1 MAEVV
6 LRIEELVAGYVRA
19 APVVRGASLELEGG
33 ELLALFGPN
42 GAGKSTLAKA
52 VAGVAPVFSGRVV
65 YAGENLVGMPP
76 HRIAR
81 LGIGYVPQ
89 VANVFTEL
97 TVHENLALA
106 RAMRRRQGPSIE
118 DMTALFPELERFAR
132 YPAGRLSGGQRQM
145 VAIARALLGGPE
157 VLILDEP
164 SAGLSPGNVA
174 LVFQRLKQLT
184 AHVSI
189 VLVEQNVHA
198 ALAIAD
204 RGALLVEGTVRL
216 VRPAG
221 ELLADRTVVAAF
233 LGAAFRR
240 TGH

>member
-6 LRIEELVAGYVRA
+6 LRVEALIAGYARA
-19 APVVRGASLELEGG
+19 APVVRGASLELGRG

-52 VAGVAPVFSGRVV
+52 AAGVVPVFGGRVL

-76 HRIAR
+76 HRITR

-97 TVHENLALA
+97 TVHENLDLA
-106 RAMRRRQGPSIE
+106 RAMRRRHGPSIG
-118 DMTALFPELERFAR
+118 DMTALFPELGRFAR

-164 SAGLSPGNVA
+164 SAGLSPDNVA
-174 LVFQRLKQLT
+174 LLFQRLKQLT

-189 VLVEQNVHA
+189 LLVEQNVHA

-204 RGALLVEGTVRL
+204 RAALLIEGVVHL
-216 VRPAG
+216 AGPAR
-221 ELLADRTVVAAF
+221 ELLADETVISAF
-233 LGAAFRR
+233 LGTAFRR
-240 TGH
+240 RAD